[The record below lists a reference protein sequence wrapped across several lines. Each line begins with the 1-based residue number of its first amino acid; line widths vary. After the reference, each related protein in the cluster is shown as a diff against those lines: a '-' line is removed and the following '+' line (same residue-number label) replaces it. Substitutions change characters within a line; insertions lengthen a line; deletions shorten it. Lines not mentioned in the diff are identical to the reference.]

1 LRTKTKLSGPLAAER
16 KARAA
21 SSGAASR
28 RRCSL
33 ELELEARQAGF
44 AAIAG
49 VDEAGRGCLF
59 GPVFA
64 AAVILDPDRPIRG
77 LNDSK
82 ALAAAR
88 REELAVLI
96 RERAIS
102 FAVASATAAEIDRIN
117 ILQASRLAMRRA
129 VEALPSPADFLLVDA
144 ATVDLPLPQRAIIH
158 GDALSRSIAAASIL
172 AKTSRDALL
181 RELDLLYP
189 GYGLAS
195 NKGYGAAEH
204 MAGLDRLGPTP
215 EHRMTYAPVR
225 DRAQRSLFA
234 EAGR

>member
-1 LRTKTKLSGPLAAER
+1 MPAAKRSRCTMDLER
-16 KARAA
+16 EARAA
-21 SSGAASR
+21 GYS
-28 RRCSL
+28 
-33 ELELEARQAGF
+33 
-44 AAIAG
+44 AIAG

-64 AAVILDPDRPIRG
+64 AAVILHPDLPIRG

-82 ALAAAR
+82 QLDPGR
-88 REELAVLI
+88 REELAALV
-96 RERAIS
+96 RQRAVA
-102 FAVASATAAEIDRIN
+102 FAVASASVAEIDRIN

-129 VEALPSPADFLLVDA
+129 VEALSVPADFLLVDA
-144 ATVDLPLPQRAIIH
+144 TTVALPLAQRNIIH

-181 RELDLLYP
+181 RELDLVYP

-195 NKGYGAAEH
+195 NKGYGAPEH

>member
-1 LRTKTKLSGPLAAER
+1 MDLER
-16 KARAA
+16 
-21 SSGAASR
+21 
-28 RRCSL
+28 
-33 ELELEARQAGF
+33 EARQAGF
-44 AAIAG
+44 SAIAG

-59 GPVFA
+59 GPVHA

-82 ALAAAR
+82 QLDADTRESLAM
-88 REELAVLI
+88 LI
-96 RERAIS
+96 RERA
-102 FAVASATAAEIDRIN
+102 VAYSVATASVAEIDRIN

-129 VEALPSPADFLLVDA
+129 VEALQIPADFLLVDA

-158 GDALSRSIAAASIL
+158 GDAKSRSIAAASIL
-172 AKTSRDALL
+172 AKTTRDALL

-195 NKGYGAAEH
+195 NKGYGAPEH
-204 MAGLDRLGPTP
+204 LAGLDRLGPTP

-225 DRAQRSLFA
+225 QRSQRTLFD
-234 EAGR
+234 EAGQ